1 MPGCGG
7 VEAGER
13 VHKRGFAGAGRAHD
27 GGEFAAFET
36 HVHAT
41 QGVNHIAAGAVV
53 LDQVDGL
60 NSDAA
65 RCGRVLHVHN
75 ASPYWAGPYARMMI
89 PTYEEI
95 RQLSLESSNKRYDKQ
110 LLDVKF
116 NSTDFDYFYDFY
128 KERKNKYPTEKELG
142 SIEFF
147 NDEKYLYMGSFLF
160 SDKCKNDNTKIVCT
174 RYAGNSK
181 GNNKVIDSK
190 EYIGNLIGGYRS
202 ITPFIESYQKHGYVK
217 LADRR
222 EDLTSFPQRAVFEAV
237 INALARRD
245 YLVDGSQI
253 NVDIFSNRLVITS
266 PGSFYGSTNLNV
278 KYDLENVVSKRRNDL
293 ICAIFIYLNAME
305 DKGTGFEKM
314 TAEYKDADLTH
325 KPYIY
330 AKNVHFSIVLPGLL
344 DGDGIPINYDSIIVN
359 KKFKIKSKYDYNI
372 LSLCLN
378 KSRSVKEIVY
388 ELGVSNSTYFRN
400 IILENLVEEG
410 LLLKE
415 VQGKTTY
422 YLTNKELVKL
432 R

>member
-1 MPGCGG
+1 MKP
-7 VEAGER
+7 
-13 VHKRGFAGAGRAHD
+13 
-27 GGEFAAFET
+27 
-36 HVHAT
+36 
-41 QGVNHIAAGAVV
+41 VV
-53 LDQVDGL
+53 LKYNGMPLIYIRRDGYT
-60 NSDAA
+60 N
-65 RCGRVLHVHN
+65 
-75 ASPYWAGPYARMMI
+75 I

-237 INALARRD
+237 INALATVII
-245 YLVDGSQI
+245 LLMEVKSML
-253 NVDIFSNRLVITS
+253 IFLVI
-266 PGSFYGSTNLNV
+266 V
-278 KYDLENVVSKRRNDL
+278 
-293 ICAIFIYLNAME
+293 
-305 DKGTGFEKM
+305 
-314 TAEYKDADLTH
+314 
-325 KPYIY
+325 
-330 AKNVHFSIVLPGLL
+330 
-344 DGDGIPINYDSIIVN
+344 
-359 KKFKIKSKYDYNI
+359 
-372 LSLCLN
+372 
-378 KSRSVKEIVY
+378 
-388 ELGVSNSTYFRN
+388 
-400 IILENLVEEG
+400 
-410 LLLKE
+410 
-415 VQGKTTY
+415 
-422 YLTNKELVKL
+422 
-432 R
+432 

>member
-1 MPGCGG
+1 MKP
-7 VEAGER
+7 
-13 VHKRGFAGAGRAHD
+13 
-27 GGEFAAFET
+27 
-36 HVHAT
+36 
-41 QGVNHIAAGAVV
+41 VV
-53 LDQVDGL
+53 LKYNGMPLIYIRRDGYT
-60 NSDAA
+60 N
-65 RCGRVLHVHN
+65 
-75 ASPYWAGPYARMMI
+75 I

-253 NVDIFSNRLVITS
+253 NVNRLVITS

-293 ICAIFIYLNAME
+293 IFAIFIYLNAME
-305 DKGTGFEKM
+305 GKGTGFEKI

-330 AKNVHFSIVLPGLL
+330 AKNVHFSIVLPDLL
-344 DGDGIPINYDSIIVN
+344 DEDGIPINYDSIIVN
-359 KKFKIKSKYDYNI
+359 KTFKIKSKYDYNI
-372 LSLCLN
+372 LSSCLN

>member
-1 MPGCGG
+1 
-7 VEAGER
+7 
-13 VHKRGFAGAGRAHD
+13 
-27 GGEFAAFET
+27 
-36 HVHAT
+36 
-41 QGVNHIAAGAVV
+41 
-53 LDQVDGL
+53 
-60 NSDAA
+60 
-65 RCGRVLHVHN
+65 
-75 ASPYWAGPYARMMI
+75 MI
-89 PTYEEI
+89 
-95 RQLSLESSNKRYDKQ
+95 N
-110 LLDVKF
+110 V
-116 NSTDFDYFYDFY
+116 
-128 KERKNKYPTEKELG
+128 
-142 SIEFF
+142 
-147 NDEKYLYMGSFLF
+147 
-160 SDKCKNDNTKIVCT
+160 KNDNTKIVCT

-253 NVDIFSNRLVITS
+253 NVNRLVITS
-266 PGSFYGSTNLNV
+266 PGGFYGSTNLNV

-305 DKGTGFEKM
+305 GKGTGFEKI

-330 AKNVHFSIVLPGLL
+330 AKNVHFSIVLPDLL
-344 DGDGIPINYDSIIVN
+344 DEDGIPINYDSIIVN
-359 KKFKIKSKYDYNI
+359 KTFKIKSKYDYNI
-372 LSLCLN
+372 LSSCLN